1 MLWTGQRL
9 LWLEPG
15 EGRQRGEKEHVG
27 CMGLGGSQKMF
38 GFLFLVFLALSFGE
52 LKVGGE

>member
-1 MLWTGQRL
+1 MLWMGQRL

-15 EGRQRGEKEHVG
+15 EGRRRGEKEHVG

-38 GFLFLVFLALSFGE
+38 GFLFLALSFGE